1 MDTEKKGMLQNRR
14 ESMMTTLKAAAGLAA
29 MGAMSPIMRVVAE
42 DAAPAQKD
50 YEWIP
55 SAPPCKLIEE
65 ITAADAKAG
74 VRSFKFTTDGRTCS
88 KSVTFDLEGDDMIL
102 KNVVYDGGCDGG
114 TQGIGAMAEGR
125 PAQEVSELLKG
136 IICTLKKSGS
146 SCPMQLAFGIQ
157 QAMRIIKGVACTGCV
172 NAPGEIC
179 KTVAGN

>member
-1 MDTEKKGMLQNRR
+1 MKKMDVLQDRR
-14 ESMMTTLKAAAGLAA
+14 EFMKATLKAAAGLAA
-29 MGAMSPIMRVVAE
+29 MGALTPAMGVIAE
-42 DAAPAQKD
+42 EEAPKQKD

-65 ITAADAKAG
+65 TTGADAKEG

-102 KNVVYDGGCDGG
+102 RNVVYDGGCNGG

-125 PAQEVSELLKG
+125 PAQEVADLLKG
-136 IICTLKKSGS
+136 IVCTLKKSGS

-157 QAMRIIKGVACTGCV
+157 QAMRIIKGIECAGCV